1 MYCKSMTLDA
11 DALALRWANSN
22 GSVSEIITPEGIF
35 LSEQTP
41 LELLGHSQKRGS
53 PLQGGFYPANYQS
66 ANRAF
71 IQTAASNIGDCVWIL
86 SDCFTSKA
94 LEKNRTKV
102 YFKNGMSITVGA
114 SKEFMERK
122 RKRIHRYFQSTYQL
136 NYILPGIKEFNQ
148 KYF

>member
-1 MYCKSMTLDA
+1 MYCKSVTLDE

-22 GSVSEIITPEGIF
+22 SSVSEIITTEGIF

-41 LELLGHSQKRGS
+41 LELLGHSQKRNS
-53 PLQGGFYPANYQS
+53 PLLGGFYPANNVT

-71 IQTAASNIGDCVWIL
+71 IQTAASNTRECVWIL
-86 SDCFTSKA
+86 SDSFTSQA

-102 YFKNGMSITVGA
+102 LFKNGISITVSA
-114 SKEFMERK
+114 SKEFMDRK
-122 RKRIHRYFQSTYQL
+122 RMRIHRFTQSTNNL

>member
-1 MYCKSMTLDA
+1 MYCKSVSLDK

-41 LELLGHSQKRGS
+41 LELLGHSQKKGT
-53 PLQGGFYPANYQS
+53 PLQGGFYPANGQTT
-66 ANRAF
+66 NRAF
-71 IQTAASNIGDCVWIL
+71 IQTAASNTGDCVWIL
-86 SDCFTSKA
+86 SDCFTLKA
-94 LEKNRTKV
+94 VEKNRTKV
-102 YFKNGMSITVGA
+102 YFKNGISITVGV
-114 SKEFMERK
+114 SKEFMDRK
-122 RKRIHRYFQSTYQL
+122 RLRIHRYSQSTYHL